1 MRARGKF
8 IVLGVLALAA
18 LAALAVIPG
27 YFSISPTRNG
37 DFFVAAFFNADGEAE
52 G

>member
-1 MRARGKF
+1 MLLRGKF

-18 LAALAVIPG
+18 LAVIAG

-37 DFFVAAFFNADGEAE
+37 NFLVAAFFNADGEAE

>member
-8 IVLGVLALAA
+8 IVLGVL
-18 LAALAVIPG
+18 ALAVIPG